1 VKEETAG
8 DAAPCSGSR
17 STREEEQRTEALHD
31 KVISESVEVRSSGK
45 FQEPTWTPSQ
55 DTSSTVTLQRG
66 RRPVL
71 IVRSLPYTY
80 KGTSF

>member
-1 VKEETAG
+1 VVVKEETAG
-8 DAAPCSGSR
+8 DDGPMQWKQIDNN
-17 STREEEQRTEALHD
+17 EEQRTEALHD

-71 IVRSLPYTY
+71 IVR
-80 KGTSF
+80 